1 MSNSPGNE
9 FQHEKW
15 SSTNVFMLAT
25 IGAAVGLGNLWR
37 FPFVAGQNGGAAFL
51 IIYVGFVLL
60 LGVPVMMAELAMGRR
75 GGGSPIASMRK
86 LGAEA
91 GASRAWTAVGWIS
104 ILIPLVGMSYYSIV
118 GGWSID
124 YVFKA
129 ALNSFSGIDGQDS
142 GKVFA
147 SLVASPWRL
156 LFFHGLF
163 IAAGVFVVARGVG
176 KGIEAVSK
184 YMMPALFAI
193 LVILVI
199 NSIFNADIARGI
211 DFLFNPHFDKIT
223 ANVVFMAMGQAF
235 FSLAIGVGVMLTYGA
250 YVPSGVSL
258 PKAAFTIAL
267 ADTAV
272 AILAGVAIFPVVFA
286 NGLDPADG
294 PGLIFVTLPVA
305 FGNMPFGYIVGLL
318 FFMLLFFAAYSSVLG
333 MLEPVVSFL
342 EEHRGYSRPKMA
354 ILTGIFCW
362 MLGISAA
369 LSFNVWSELRPMA
382 MIPFLAEKN
391 IFDLL
396 DFSIA
401 NFLLPLNAL
410 LIAVFAGWMMTRE
423 SMLEELGV
431 QSASLKLF
439 LHIVLRYVAPVLIS
453 AIFYTSVTG

>member
-1 MSNSPGNE
+1 MNNSPDTE

-15 SSTNVFMLAT
+15 SSSTVFMLAT

-60 LGVPVMMAELAMGRR
+60 LGLPVMMAELAMGRR
-75 GGGSPIASMRK
+75 GGGSPVASMRK
-86 LGAEA
+86 LAREA
-91 GASRAWTAVGWIS
+91 GASRLWSAIGWLS

-129 ALNSFSGIDGQDS
+129 ALNSFANINGQESGD
-142 GKVFA
+142 VFGM
-147 SLVASPWRL
+147 LVASPWRL

-163 IAAGVFVVARGVG
+163 IASGVIIVARGVG
-176 KGIEAVSK
+176 KGIEAVSR
-184 YMMPALFAI
+184 YMMPALFVLLI
-193 LVILVI
+193 ILVI
-199 NSIFNADIARGI
+199 NSVFNADIARGM

-223 ANVVFMAMGQAF
+223 LNVVFMAMGQAF

-250 YVPSGVSL
+250 YVPGGVSL
-258 PKAAFTIAL
+258 PKAAFLISL

-286 NGLDPADG
+286 NNLDPADG

-318 FFMLLFFAAYSSVLG
+318 FFILLFFAAYSSVLG

-342 EEHRGYSRPKMA
+342 EEHRGFSRPKMA
-354 ILTGIFCW
+354 VLTGFFCW
-362 MLGISAA
+362 LLGISAV
-369 LSFNVWSELRPMA
+369 LSFNIWSDLRPMA
-382 MIPFLAEKN
+382 AIPFLAEKN

-401 NFLLPLNAL
+401 NLLLPLNAM
-410 LIAVFAGWMMTRE
+410 LIAIFAGWIMTRQ
-423 SMLEELGV
+423 SLLEELGM
-431 QSASLKLF
+431 QSATLSLF
-439 LHIVLRYVAPVLIS
+439 LRIVLRYIAPVLIF
-453 AIFYTSVTG
+453 AIFYTSLT

>member
-1 MSNSPGNE
+1 
-9 FQHEKW
+9 
-15 SSTNVFMLAT
+15 MLAT

-86 LGAEA
+86 LAREA
-91 GASRAWTAVGWIS
+91 GAPRFWAVIGWIS
-104 ILIPLVGMSYYSIV
+104 ILVPLIGMSYYSIV

-129 ALNSFSGIDGQDS
+129 AMNSFAGTSGQDS
-142 GKVFA
+142 QNAFD
-147 SLVASPWRL
+147 LVLASPWRL

-163 IAAGVFVVARGVG
+163 IAAGVVVVARGVG

-193 LVILVI
+193 LVVLVI

-211 DFLFNPHFDKIT
+211 DFLFNPRFDQIT
-223 ANVVFMAMGQAF
+223 WNVVAMAMGQAF

-250 YVPSGVSL
+250 YVPGNVSL
-258 PKAAFTIAL
+258 PKAAFMIAL

-272 AILAGVAIFPVVFA
+272 AILAGVAIFPIVFA
-286 NGLDPADG
+286 NGLDPAG
-294 PGLIFVTLPVA
+294 GEGLIFVTLPIA
-305 FGNMPFGYIVGLL
+305 FGNMQFGYLVGLL
-318 FFMLLFFAAYSSVLG
+318 FFVLLFFAAYSSILG

-342 EEHRGYSRPKMA
+342 EEHRGFSRPKMA
-354 ILTGIFCW
+354 VLVGFGCW
-362 MLGISAA
+362 LLGIAAA
-369 LSFNVWSELRPMA
+369 LSFNVWADVRPLA
-382 MIPFLAEKN
+382 AIPYFADKS
-391 IFDLL
+391 IFGLL

-410 LIAVFAGWMMTRE
+410 LIAVFAGWILT
-423 SMLEELGV
+423 SKTILEELGV
-431 QSASLKLF
+431 QNEALKLF
-439 LHIVLRYVAPVLIS
+439 LHVVLRFVAPVLIA
-453 AIFYTSVTG
+453 AIFYTSLTS

>member
-1 MSNSPGNE
+1 
-9 FQHEKW
+9 
-15 SSTNVFMLAT
+15 MLAT

-86 LGAEA
+86 LAREA
-91 GASRAWTAVGWIS
+91 GAPRFWAVIGWIS
-104 ILIPLVGMSYYSIV
+104 ILVPLIGMSYYSIV

-129 ALNSFSGIDGQDS
+129 AMNSFAGTSGQDS
-142 GKVFA
+142 QNAFD
-147 SLVASPWRL
+147 LVLASPWRL

-163 IAAGVFVVARGVG
+163 IAAGVVVVARGVG

-193 LVILVI
+193 LVVLVI

-211 DFLFNPHFDKIT
+211 DFLFNPRFDQIT
-223 ANVVFMAMGQAF
+223 WNVVAMAMGQAF

-250 YVPSGVSL
+250 YVPGNVSL
-258 PKAAFTIAL
+258 PKAAFMIAL

-272 AILAGVAIFPVVFA
+272 AILAGVAIFPIVFA
-286 NGLDPADG
+286 NGLDPAG
-294 PGLIFVTLPVA
+294 GEGLIFVTLPIA
-305 FGNMPFGYIVGLL
+305 FGNMQFGYLVGLL
-318 FFMLLFFAAYSSVLG
+318 FFVLLFFAAYSSILG

-342 EEHRGYSRPKMA
+342 EEHRGFSRPKMA
-354 ILTGIFCW
+354 VLVGFGCW
-362 MLGISAA
+362 MLGIAAA
-369 LSFNVWSELRPMA
+369 LSFNVWADVRPLA
-382 MIPFLAEKN
+382 AIPYFADKS
-391 IFDLL
+391 IFGLL

-410 LIAVFAGWMMTRE
+410 LIAVFAGWILT
-423 SMLEELGV
+423 SKTILEELGV
-431 QSASLKLF
+431 QNEALKLF
-439 LHIVLRYVAPVLIS
+439 LHVVLRFVAPVLIA
-453 AIFYTSVTG
+453 AIFYTSLTS

>member
-1 MSNSPGNE
+1 
-9 FQHEKW
+9 
-15 SSTNVFMLAT
+15 MLAT

-60 LGVPVMMAELAMGRR
+60 LGLPVMMAELAMGRR
-75 GGGSPIASMRK
+75 GGGSPVASMRK
-86 LGAEA
+86 LAREA
-91 GASRAWTAVGWIS
+91 GASRLWSAIGWIS

-129 ALNSFSGIDGQDS
+129 ALNSFANINGQESGD
-142 GKVFA
+142 VFGM
-147 SLVASPWRL
+147 LVASPWRL

-163 IAAGVFVVARGVG
+163 IASGVIVVARGVG
-176 KGIEAVSK
+176 KGIEAVSR
-184 YMMPALFAI
+184 YMMPALFALLI
-193 LVILVI
+193 ILVI
-199 NSIFNADIARGI
+199 NSIFNADIAAGI

-223 ANVVFMAMGQAF
+223 LNVVFMAMGQAF

-250 YVPSGVSL
+250 YVPGTVSL
-258 PKAAFTIAL
+258 PKAAFMISL

-286 NGLDPADG
+286 NNLDPADG

-318 FFMLLFFAAYSSVLG
+318 FFVLLFFAAYSSVLG

-342 EEHRGYSRPKMA
+342 EEQRGFSRPKMA
-354 ILTGIFCW
+354 VLTGFFCW
-362 MLGISAA
+362 LLGISAA
-369 LSFNVWSELRPMA
+369 LSFNIWSDLRPMA
-382 MIPFLAEKN
+382 AIPFLAEKN

-401 NFLLPLNAL
+401 NFLLPLNAM
-410 LIAVFAGWMMTRE
+410 LIAIFAGWMMTRQ
-423 SMLEELGV
+423 SLLEELGV
-431 QSASLKLF
+431 RSATLSLC
-439 LHIVLRYVAPVLIS
+439 LHIILRYVAPVLIF
-453 AIFYTSVTG
+453 AIFYTSLT